1 MSTYVGPYYF
11 RHHIEA
17 YTSYNFVEE
26 EVSNTDLSFLAATAK
41 IAQTSKYKFRMAA
54 MVVKSG
60 RVLSGDVNILKSSPT
75 TPPKRFTT
83 HAEIRALKSAS
94 NPKSS
99 TVYVARLGKKGDIT
113 MARPC
118 AWCLQYMIDAG
129 VSRVVYT
136 DRNNEAGSFYLN
148 MISWNE

>member
-1 MSTYVGPYYF
+1 MSTYIGPYYF
-11 RHHIEA
+11 RNNIEA
-17 YTSYNFVEE
+17 YTSYNYVEE

-60 RVLSGDVNILKSSPT
+60 RVLSGDVNILKSSPS

-83 HAEIRALKSAS
+83 HAEIRALKAAS

-99 TVYVARLGKKGDIT
+99 TIYVARLGKKGDIT
-113 MARPC
+113 LARPC

-136 DRNNEAGSFYLN
+136 KRGNCSSSFYLN
-148 MISWNE
+148 MVSWND